1 MADNLRESFR
11 IVAGSRTEGE
21 VRELHG
27 VSIASANVTF
37 QMFNAAFL
45 STPVE
50 TAAELTQRLLI
61 ANMHF
66 SARGREWAWWMCEDW
81 LEPRLRRRARQL
93 LERQGLRHSTDLPG
107 MCADRILPPR
117 KPLPALEMRRVAD
130 DTTRLSFCEIGSVC
144 FHVPISWFREVFDNH
159 VVWANFASYVGYLNG
174 HPVSTAAIVRGA
186 GVLGVYNVAT
196 LPGYQRHGYGEAVMR
211 HALAEAHREI
221 GEMPVILQST
231 PAGLKLYERMG
242 FRTITRVAVYAS

>member
-1 MADNLRESFR
+1 MNFQPVADNLRESFR

-130 DTTRLSFCEIGSVC
+130 D
-144 FHVPISWFREVFDNH
+144 
-159 VVWANFASYVGYLNG
+159 
-174 HPVSTAAIVRGA
+174 
-186 GVLGVYNVAT
+186 
-196 LPGYQRHGYGEAVMR
+196 
-211 HALAEAHREI
+211 
-221 GEMPVILQST
+221 
-231 PAGLKLYERMG
+231 
-242 FRTITRVAVYAS
+242 

>member
-1 MADNLRESFR
+1 M
-11 IVAGSRTEGE
+11 AGSRTDGE

-50 TAAELTQRLLI
+50 TAADLTQRVLI

-66 SARGREWAWWMCEDW
+66 NARGREWAWWMCEDW
-81 LEPRLRRRARQL
+81 LEPRLRRRARQV

-107 MCADRILPPR
+107 MCADRLVAPR
-117 KPLPALEMRRVAD
+117 RPLPALEIRRVGD
-130 DTTRLSFCEIGSVC
+130 ETTRNAFCEIGSVC
-144 FHVPISWFREVFDNH
+144 FHVPISWFREVFDNNI
-159 VVWANFASYVGYLNG
+159 VWGNFASYVGYLNG
-174 HPVSTAAIVRGA
+174 HPVSTAAIVQGA

-211 HALAEAHREI
+211 HALVEANREL